1 MRPFTQGYTIPRMIL
16 FTAPKSRFGV
26 KDLLSY
32 LRTRLQLDESNK
44 LNVQFLDRVCGMIL
58 SIQRNIAFKKPF
70 SKDAIDQIVEASV
83 EMQNLDLLENASKD
97 VSGVLPIH
105 VYSKIGA
112 IMKETSFERLQSV
125 YAFLC
130 HLFETVLLK
139 VTGCT

>member
-1 MRPFTQGYTIPRMIL
+1 MRPFTQENTIPHMNL
-16 FTAPKSRFGV
+16 SNAPKSRFGV

-44 LNVQFLDRVCGMIL
+44 LNVQYLDRVCRMIL
-58 SIQRNIAFKKPF
+58 SRQRNIVFKKPF
-70 SKDAIDQIVEASV
+70 SKDTIDQIIEASI

-112 IMKETSFERLQSV
+112 MMKETSFERLQSV

-130 HLFETVLLK
+130 HLFETVSLK
-139 VTGCT
+139 FTG